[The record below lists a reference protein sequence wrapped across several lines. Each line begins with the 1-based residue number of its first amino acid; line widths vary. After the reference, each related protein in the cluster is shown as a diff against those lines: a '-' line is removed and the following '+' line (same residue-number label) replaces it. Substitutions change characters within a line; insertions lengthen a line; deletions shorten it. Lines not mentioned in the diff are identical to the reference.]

1 MVRKSKITSSV
12 KEAKYRENL
21 KENNI
26 SSTKGF
32 PLSSFLTVKNIILV
46 LLLVVI
52 VLLWKFK
59 GNFIAATV
67 NGQPISKWQL
77 NSELEK
83 KFGGQVLDAII
94 NERLILGATRQKG
107 IFVTSP
113 EIDKKIEEIEK
124 QLNGKVSLDDALKSQ
139 GMTKDD
145 FRKQLEIQIS
155 INKMFDK
162 DASISS
168 KEIDDYLESN
178 SSLSKDA
185 TDPAAL
191 RSEVTDILK
200 QQKVSDL
207 FNEWFAKI
215 RNDAKITKFL

>member
-1 MVRKSKITSSV
+1 MARKSKITSSV

-32 PLSSFLTVKNIILV
+32 SLSSFLTVKNIILV

-168 KEIDDYLESN
+168 KEIDDYLEKN